1 MRLVRIFNIHGHI
14 SCKIPVKIWHFIASI
29 LSITCSLNSVPRHC
43 LHPLPQSHSR
53 AKWDQSILS
62 TKKKIEVEKKRRIS
76 FENHYFWKSNNL
88 RNCSELVV
96 SLVFELLKILIFI
109 EDTTFFRLSLHC
121 FSDLFKNLVVIS
133 FDTRLSRDFHK
144 KIRQKSNF
152 EIFEKRPK
160 KSRKLPSMVTI
171 HHHKHDCTCVHKNF
185 PPFLRKKVKKIR
197 QKSNFEIFEKR
208 PKISRKLPS
217 MVTIHHHKH
226 DCTCVHKKTAPF
238 LRKKVKKFAKNPLLR
253 FLKTTT
259 SSKLWRWRFQKG

>member
-62 TKKKIEVEKKRRIS
+62 TKKKIEVEKIRRIS

-109 EDTTFFRLSLHC
+109 EDTG
-121 FSDLFKNLVVIS
+121 LFQMYNIHYETTLVLLENQYFEWLKNLSKMFLLVNV
-133 FDTRLSRDFHK
+133 FFA
-144 KIRQKSNF
+144 NF
-152 EIFEKRPK
+152 RGWG
-160 KSRKLPSMVTI
+160 LL
-171 HHHKHDCTCVHKNF
+171 D
-185 PPFLRKKVKKIR
+185 PPWG
-197 QKSNFEIFEKR
+197 
-208 PKISRKLPS
+208 
-217 MVTIHHHKH
+217 
-226 DCTCVHKKTAPF
+226 C
-238 LRKKVKKFAKNPLLR
+238 
-253 FLKTTT
+253 
-259 SSKLWRWRFQKG
+259 KG

>member
-109 EDTTFFRLSLHC
+109 EDTGLFQMYNIHYETTLVFTVNCFLIGLSPRIPRNPGTE
-121 FSDLFKNLVVIS
+121 F
-133 FDTRLSRDFHK
+133 
-144 KIRQKSNF
+144 
-152 EIFEKRPK
+152 
-160 KSRKLPSMVTI
+160 SRKILFFWEKC
-171 HHHKHDCTCVHKNF
+171 H
-185 PPFLRKKVKKIR
+185 LR
-197 QKSNFEIFEKR
+197 
-208 PKISRKLPS
+208 ISL
-217 MVTIHHHKH
+217 
-226 DCTCVHKKTAPF
+226 
-238 LRKKVKKFAKNPLLR
+238 
-253 FLKTTT
+253 
-259 SSKLWRWRFQKG
+259 